1 MKTLRTSKGPFS
13 ERPYYKDQEIENI
26 CGDALREVGL
36 FPAKPEPVRIDR
48 FIEKRFGVVPSYEDL
63 PEGVLGLTRFGNN
76 GVQAVVVANA
86 LDSDSSAAAERRI
99 RTTLAHEGGHCLLH
113 THLFVLATASQN
125 LFGDFSE
132 PSKPKVLCRD
142 EAASAYSGQWW
153 EFQANMAMGHLLMP
167 RQLVQQ
173 AAEEFLVSVGNLG
186 GRCIDPRR
194 YELALR
200 TLAETFQVNPIVA
213 RIRVEGLFP
222 GEARG
227 QLAL

>member
-36 FPAKPEPVRIDR
+36 FPSRPEPVRIDR

-76 GVQAVVVANA
+76 GVQAVVVAKA

-99 RTTLAHEGGHCLLH
+99 RTTLAHEGGHGLLH
-113 THLFVLATASQN
+113 THLFALATASQN

-132 PSKPKVLCRD
+132 PTKPKVLCRD
-142 EAASAYSGQWW
+142 EAATAYSGQWW
-153 EFQANMAMGHLLMP
+153 EFQANMAMAHLLMP
-167 RQLVQQ
+167 RLLVET
-173 AAEEFLVSVGNLG
+173 AMEEFLVPVGNFG
-186 GRCIDPRR
+186 GRRLSPERR
-194 YELALR
+194 EIAIAALAQ
-200 TLAETFQVNPIVA
+200 TFDVNGIVA
-213 RIRVEGLFP
+213 RFRVDALYP
-222 GEARG
+222 GKEDG